1 MGNFNVSNYDIH
13 TDDENSEEKIKI
25 LFFKS
30 DHCAFCPA
38 ALERVRRTIQQFG
51 EDAIE
56 LEIIDV
62 EKDPDMAQKYGV
74 LALPTIIIGD
84 KSVAGVPDT
93 EKLLSMILTARLT
106 YGDDY

>member
-1 MGNFNVSNYDIH
+1 MGNFNVTNYDIQAEE
-13 TDDENSEEKIKI
+13 ENTEEKIKI

-38 ALERVRRTIQQFG
+38 ALERVKSTIQQFG
-51 EDAIE
+51 ENAIE